1 MSSLTVAG
9 LSKAFGDTRVVADL
23 ELQVAQGEML
33 VLVGPSG
40 CGKTTTL
47 RCIAGLERPTAG
59 RITIGNRVVTEIDR
73 GVFVPPEK
81 REIGMVFQS
90 YAVWPHMTVYDNV
103 AYPLKAVGA
112 RRGDIRDR
120 VMRTLRLVR
129 LEALAD
135 RYSSQISGG
144 QQQRVALARSLV
156 AEPKLLL
163 FDEPLSNLDANLRLQ
178 MRVEIKELQ
187 RRLGFTSVYVT
198 HDQTEAMA
206 IADRIAVMDRGMVRQ
221 VGSPRAIYDFPA
233 DTFVAGF
240 MGTTNLLEGSVEEIT
255 DAEAVVR
262 TSGGITLRATGAR
275 GASRGATV
283 HVSIRPEALQLRPL
297 GKPAAAAN
305 VWPATVALSTFL
317 GDSVLY
323 RLEVAGH
330 TFEVHGPSTEV
341 FEVGAKVALAVEPSR
356 CTLLIE

>member
-9 LSKAFGDTRVVADL
+9 LSKAFGDARAVADL
-23 ELQVAQGEML
+23 DLKVGEGEML

-59 RITIGNRVVTEIDR
+59 RITIGNRVVTEIDQ

-103 AYPLKAVGA
+103 AYPLKAIGVL
-112 RRGDIRDR
+112 RGEIHDR
-120 VMRTLRLVR
+120 VMKTLRLVQ
-129 LEALAD
+129 LETLAD

-187 RRLGFTSVYVT
+187 KRLGFTSVYVT

-221 VGSPRAIYDFPA
+221 VGSPRAIYDRPA
-233 DTFVAGF
+233 NTFVAGF
-240 MGTTNLLEGSVEEIT
+240 MGTTNLLEGSVQEVT

-262 TSGGITLRATGAR
+262 TSGGITLRAIGAR
-275 GASRGATV
+275 GAARGATV
-283 HVSIRPEALQLRPL
+283 HVSIRPEALQLCPL
-297 GKPAAAAN
+297 EKPAAAAN

-341 FEVGAKVALAVEPSR
+341 FEVGSKVTLAVEPSR